1 MLASLHLEETAFRR
15 DQIEPTYSQTFN
27 WIFQEPK
34 LGFQRW
40 IQGESRIYWIRGKPG
55 SGKSTLMKFLY
66 TDDRTHKYMNNQ
78 TDGSWAS
85 SVWFFFYGRG
95 SRIQKS
101 FEGLLHSILHQ
112 VISQRNQL
120 ARLILPLYTRMIEAQ
135 RKYWSLRDLKEA
147 FDLIK
152 NQIAFPLRLYLFLD
166 ALDEYEGEFEMIVDF
181 LKSITADSPQ
191 SMTKIN
197 VCFSSRPW
205 NVFVE
210 EFDSCPGFSIHE
222 WTQEDIRT
230 FTRGRLM
237 EQRSMRELL
246 TSHPDTREPGQ
257 LDLLSTIVTR
267 ASGVFLWVRLVVN
280 ELLRARKDGASPK
293 ELMSIV
299 LETPTE
305 LEDYYNNIIQQLPLR
320 YRLEGFIIF
329 EILVRS
335 NRALRL
341 RQLARVVDSALC
353 DTLQSSI
360 IEFERGANS
369 SAPLNDL
376 LRRLQSRCGGLVEV
390 INGDANPFVQFMHQT
405 VKELV
410 GKPGFHNLILGRH
423 ISPLRQNGHS
433 FLFKAHATSLSL
445 LAETALV
452 YRYGAQ
458 LLTSRTR
465 RIMDLSQFAITDS
478 LTAWE
483 EMSLHARLSESTT
496 GFSQKDFLDSINDDT
511 VQSWRESCRAELI
524 DLLDLQT
531 VMSFAVWADLR
542 LYVKDR
548 ANLIHGDPQMPLLHV
563 AVSRAVDSDGLSEHG
578 RAVTPITNT
587 GPGMT
592 RNLPQTR
599 LRPAQFRSASE
610 DHCGGVSLGPMCRL
624 LLSLGADQDVLVGE
638 QTAFQ
643 ALIEKSYL
651 NSVGDSQRVIDLVYA
666 FLENDQDPNMNIPRT
681 CKSKRL
687 HTCKAIHLSLLRVTR
702 ALLAHGANVNALTS
716 KGHTALDLSIR
727 STVKFASL
735 DQFENAIEKA
745 MLLLNHG
752 ACLSENGKRYL
763 AQIILHR
770 RVGKRPRDSY
780 SAAVYDLCERLR
792 TVQYLPGSRYPA
804 YTSTAHLNE
813 WPAEIIEEVI
823 EEFHDGARRPTT
835 IAKCEAFEK
844 ALAAINDAYTGP
856 SSGSDA
862 GADCDH
868 EIQPTVIDADL
879 WTDSSVCASQ
889 VGGEDNV
896 LDNVSD

>member
-1 MLASLHLEETAFRR
+1 MLASLRLEETALRH
-15 DQIEPTYSQTFN
+15 DQIESTYSQTFN
-27 WIFQEPK
+27 WIFQEPRLK
-34 LGFQRW
+34 FQRW
-40 IQGESRIYWIRGKPG
+40 IQGESGIYWIRGKPG
-55 SGKSTLMKFLY
+55 SGKSTLMKFLHA
-66 TDDRTHKYMNNQ
+66 DDRTREYMNNQ
-78 TDGSWAS
+78 TDGSWVA

-101 FEGLLHSILHQ
+101 FEGLLYSILHQ
-112 VISQRNQL
+112 VISQKEQL
-120 ARLILPLYTRMIEAQ
+120 AQLILPLYTQMTEVQ

-152 NQIAFPLRLYLFLD
+152 NQITFPLRLYLFLD

-181 LKSITADSPQ
+181 LKSITTDSPQ

-246 TSHPDTREPGQ
+246 TSHPDTREPGR

-293 ELMSIV
+293 ELMGIV

-305 LEDYYNNIIQQLPLR
+305 LEDYYNNIMQQLPLR

-341 RQLARVVDSALC
+341 RQLARAIDSALC
-353 DTLQSSI
+353 DTLQRSI
-360 IEFERGANS
+360 TELERGANS

-390 INGDANPFVQFMHQT
+390 VNGGANPFVQFMHQT

-452 YRYGAQ
+452 YRYGTQ
-458 LLTSRTR
+458 LLTSH
-465 RIMDLSQFAITDS
+465 IMDLSQFAITDS
-478 LTAWE
+478 PILSTAWE

-496 GFSQKDFLDSINDDT
+496 GFSQKDFLDSINDDI
-511 VQSWRESCRAELI
+511 VQSWRASCRGELNGPP
-524 DLLDLQT
+524 DLQT

-563 AVSRAVDSDGLSEHG
+563 VVSRTVTSDGLSEHE
-578 RAVTPITNT
+578 
-587 GPGMT
+587 
-592 RNLPQTR
+592 
-599 LRPAQFRSASE
+599 S
-610 DHCGGVSLGPMCRL
+610 VSLGPMCRL
-624 LLSLGADQDVLVGE
+624 LLSLGVDQDVLVGE

-651 NSVGDSQRVIDLVYA
+651 GSVRDSQGLVDLVYTSPYPVGDSQRVIDLVYA
-666 FLENDQDPNMNIPRT
+666 FLENGQDPNMNLPRT
-681 CKSKRL
+681 YKSKRL
-687 HTCKAIHLSLLRVTR
+687 HTCKAIHLSLPRVTK
-702 ALLAHGANVNALTS
+702 AFLAHGANVNALTS

-735 DQFENAIEKA
+735 DQFGNAIEKA

-752 ACLSENGKRYL
+752 ACLSEHGKRYL
-763 AQIILHR
+763 AQLILHR
-770 RVGKRPRDSY
+770 RVGKCPRDSY
-780 SAAVYDLCERLR
+780 SAVVYDLCERLR

-823 EEFHDGARRPTT
+823 EEFHDGARSPTT

-862 GADCDH
+862 GADYVK
-868 EIQPTVIDADL
+868 EIRPTVIHADL

-889 VGGEDNV
+889 VGSEDNV
-896 LDNVSD
+896 LVLDLSEDHMLI